1 MVVFF
6 HFNTKVIIFPGL
18 CRLISALSFYLV
30 LHLQVEFKNESTPTY
45 AELKIEIVR
54 LEKYINELDSTSI
67 IRTFTIKKRG
77 YLQSRVGKDD
87 HFHYSTTRSVDSD
100 DLYINHLLQTGGNS
114 GYECTNSYEE
124 NYDYFDEKEA
134 QKCIQEALSLY
145 DKEGHLAFLLNR
157 FIEERYGRL
166 FRKAEIQN
174 RLEGLFNVNMVWN
187 AIDCRY
193 WGEYEYYDCVV
204 TKYNMRNNGAC

>member
-157 FIEERYGRL
+157 FIEERY
-166 FRKAEIQN
+166 
-174 RLEGLFNVNMVWN
+174 
-187 AIDCRY
+187 
-193 WGEYEYYDCVV
+193 
-204 TKYNMRNNGAC
+204 